1 MVGSPGAND
10 ASHSPGS
17 DSTRR
22 RKLPLSPM
30 MTSSWQ
36 PVPFSTVRGDDQ
48 EHETDDN
55 DLGLSSTMPL
65 DERQH
70 HDEVTMRETIW
81 NHIIGKS
88 KALVLG
94 QMLAFW
100 LVRAFFF
107 CHIFANDIFCWRKS
121 CMITH
126 TLSLASNE

>member
-30 MTSSWQ
+30 SSSWQ
-36 PVPFSTVRGDDQ
+36 PVPFSTGRGDDQ
-48 EHETDDN
+48 EHETDN
-55 DLGLSSTMPL
+55 DDLNLSSTMPV
-65 DERQH
+65 DEMQH

-81 NHIIGKS
+81 IHIIRKS
-88 KALVLG
+88 KVLVLG
-94 QMLAFW
+94 QMLVFW
-100 LVRAFFF
+100 VVGAFFSF
-107 CHIFANDIFCWRKS
+107 LIFANGVFSWHKS
-121 CMITH
+121 YMITH